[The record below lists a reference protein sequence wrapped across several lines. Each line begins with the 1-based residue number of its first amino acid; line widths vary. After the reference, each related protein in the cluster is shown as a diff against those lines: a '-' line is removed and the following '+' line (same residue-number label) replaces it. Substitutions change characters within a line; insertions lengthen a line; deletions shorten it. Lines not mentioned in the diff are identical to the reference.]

1 MKKIIIAVCLWFFI
15 SLLVGAS
22 GLLASIP
29 PPFPQ
34 IILFSL
40 VLVLLIIFWKSESF
54 REVCFDLDIR
64 VLLLIHLT
72 RFVGIYFLI
81 LYSRGELPYAFA
93 VHGGLGDIAVAFT
106 ALLVSIFPPRAGG
119 LGFFIYFAW
128 NILGL
133 IDILYVVKTAARSAI
148 ADPQSMMAL
157 TELPLSL
164 LPTFLVPII
173 IFSHILIFFRLNYS
187 YRNRD
192 PLMTF

>member
-1 MKKIIIAVCLWFFI
+1 MKKIIIAVCIWFFMA
-15 SLLVGAS
+15 LLVGVF
-22 GLLASIP
+22 GFLGSIP
-29 PPFPQ
+29 PTFPQ

-93 VHGGLGDIAVAFT
+93 VHGGLGDIAVAVT
-106 ALLVSIFPPRAGG
+106 ALLVSIFSPRTGG
-119 LGFFIYFAW
+119 LGFIIYFAW

-173 IFSHILIFFRLNYS
+173 ICSHILIFFRLNYS
-187 YRNRD
+187 YRKRD
-192 PLMTF
+192 PLMRF

>member
-1 MKKIIIAVCLWFFI
+1 MALFVGVFGFLGSI
-15 SLLVGAS
+15 S
-22 GLLASIP
+22 P
-29 PPFPQ
+29 TFPQ

-40 VLVLLIIFWKSESF
+40 VLVLLIIFWKSELF

-72 RFVGIYFLI
+72 RLVGIYFLI
-81 LYSRGELPYAFA
+81 LYSRGELPYPFA
-93 VHGGLGDIAVAFT
+93 VHGGLGDIAVAVT
-106 ALLVSIFPPRAGG
+106 ALLVSIFSPRAGG
-119 LGFFIYFAW
+119 VGFIIYFAW

-133 IDILYVVKTAARSAI
+133 IDILYVVKTAARLAI
-148 ADPQSMMAL
+148 ADPQSMIAL

-173 IFSHILIFFRLNYS
+173 IFSHILIFFRLNNS

-192 PLMTF
+192 PLMRF